1 MYYVIKFLNVTN
13 KEAQQRKVVS
23 FAQLNNL
30 TTPPNSP
37 NSATSNPNKLYQCK
51 LQSAGITGV
60 PIKEER
66 ESSPESKSDKTKP
79 SVESIQKDLIEA
91 VITSTRHLV
100 NNFSSEQISNTSK
113 IALNTLCP
121 ALYALLNEGLKP
133 NLSTSFGDTPNSVW
147 QVIEGS
153 AQLGPSTKSLHELVL
168 RLNSEQVLLSEGLL
182 KFNAFLFGLLN
193 VRGLDTWL
201 SFLRTRETLLRRH
214 YSESAILVSGC
225 RGNATAKTLIDLL
238 IGALGPLNSLPFKL
252 DLLYEVRSLH
262 ESLSLLGKL
271 PPISPI
277 HSLTMGHIRPRSCID
292 SANYL
297 SNDVASSAKKRWSTI
312 NMGSKLA
319 VAFQSLGGEEDEYPD
334 SLEPEPP
341 VPPTS
346 TTTTPPTLE
355 NKRLTAVTSDD
366 NTSSDLSDLP
376 DLSYTSEATSSGT
389 RGGKF
394 KRLQQRWEMLSGT
407 PLQTPASS
415 PVKVR
420 SRIPRPVSSP
430 TTVVKPSGLPLAKP
444 MAKKPP
450 LPSPTSTTPKS
461 ITPAPPRSKTEVL
474 PSKMSL
480 PKTEVLPSK
489 ITLPKSDL
497 VTLPSKMSVPRTSR
511 VDSVVSNP
519 RPPVTR
525 PSSLPYRKAV
535 VGVERRAVS
544 SSVVNRSVPQP
555 QPPKY
560 VKTLSHRLP
569 SDNGHLSYNSG
580 ERLKVVLE
588 VDDKWLL
595 CCRGRQKGLVPR
607 SAVILY

>member
-13 KEAQQRKVVS
+13 KEAQQRKV
-23 FAQLNNL
+23 
-30 TTPPNSP
+30 
-37 NSATSNPNKLYQCK
+37 CK
-51 LQSAGITGV
+51 LQSGGITGV

-133 NLSTSFGDTPNSVW
+133 NLSTSF
-147 QVIEGS
+147 
-153 AQLGPSTKSLHELVL
+153 GPSTKSLHELVL

-277 HSLTMGHIRPRSCID
+277 HSVSSSIGSLRTSWTLKKLIRSIQSSSEEESELTMGHIRPRSCID

-355 NKRLTAVTSDD
+355 NKRLTALTSDD

-450 LPSPTSTTPKS
+450 LPSPTSSTPKS

>member
-252 DLLYEVRSLH
+252 DLLYEVRNLH